1 MLKASFLRCTS
12 KSRVRALRVATGIK
26 SLEMMKAKPLSM
38 KEKITRG
45 RITFHMEMPEAFMA
59 TNS

>member
-1 MLKASFLRCTS
+1 MLKANFCRCTS
-12 KSRVRALRVATGIK
+12 VSKVRHLRVAMGMR
-26 SLEMMKAKPLSM
+26 LFEMKKARMLV
-38 KEKITRG
+38 ITENSNKG